1 MASEPPPDGVG
12 SAFQSSDLDEPMT
25 KFGFSNDVRAKLLE
39 ENFDTASFAMIA
51 LTLMELDTIIKAYE
65 ADLQREFTRKEVA
78 AFRQL
83 WQFCQQKAQPAPPQP
98 LAASASTAPPSIASG
113 WSETFPAKLD
123 ANMLRQMR
131 LDFETAYP
139 SELLDPNSMPG
150 ARLLALT
157 AHQLKK
163 REWKWIPWT
172 MRLSQSQH

>member
-1 MASEPPPDGVG
+1 
-12 SAFQSSDLDEPMT
+12 MT

-83 WQFCQQKAQPAPPQP
+83 WQFCQQKAQPATPQP

-113 WSETFPAKLD
+113 WSETFQPSWTPTCCVRCD
-123 ANMLRQMR
+123 WILRQHILLNCWIR
-131 LDFETAYP
+131 IVCLGSFTCPDCASAQKRGVEVDSLDHAP
-139 SELLDPNSMPG
+139 
-150 ARLLALT
+150 
-157 AHQLKK
+157 
-163 REWKWIPWT
+163 
-172 MRLSQSQH
+172 

>member
-1 MASEPPPDGVG
+1 MASETPPDGVG

-98 LAASASTAPPSIASG
+98 LAASASTAPPSFF
-113 WSETFPAKLD
+113 WSEPVAFRRVYGLESYSRTSGES
-123 ANMLRQMR
+123 NHHRQSVS
-131 LDFETAYP
+131 DVKNAAYQL
-139 SELLDPNSMPG
+139 SHEDDYQLCLLP
-150 ARLLALT
+150 
-157 AHQLKK
+157 
-163 REWKWIPWT
+163 
-172 MRLSQSQH
+172 